1 MLSFSLCIS
10 MDKQM
15 LSFFFIIYFI
25 IPLVGLIKRRHQ
37 AQKRNW
43 RTSLTFANI
52 VILLHWL
59 LVSVDVSRGPWLP
72 TWGCC
77 TASLGTS
84 LHSRS
89 SASRRSRTTTQ
100 TSGHVGA
107 SDPRRPFSRTGP
119 DDTTGKKNAHHK
131 MKKKEKERQSG
142 EERCTQAYKSVT
154 DVQLFQRTPPFIFMM
169 TECQRV
175 EEAWEELSLNCCHEQ
190 KEAEKE
196 EEAGG

>member
-1 MLSFSLCIS
+1 MPSSELFAVELCALLCPVVRSAAGTVRSVAQLVRPGRALAKLPSKRWSAGWKWFSRSKLCLKYNSLIVHAELYIS
-10 MDKQM
+10 MHKQI

-52 VILLHWL
+52 VILLHCL
-59 LVSVDVSRGPWLP
+59 LVSGDVSRGPWLP

-89 SASRRSRTTTQ
+89 SVSRRSRTTTQ
-100 TSGHVGA
+100 TSGHAGA
-107 SDPRRPFSRTGP
+107 SDPHRPFSRTVP
-119 DDTTGKKNAHHK
+119 DDTTGKKK
-131 MKKKEKERQSG
+131 
-142 EERCTQAYKSVT
+142 CTS
-154 DVQLFQRTPPFIFMM
+154 
-169 TECQRV
+169 
-175 EEAWEELSLNCCHEQ
+175 
-190 KEAEKE
+190 
-196 EEAGG
+196 